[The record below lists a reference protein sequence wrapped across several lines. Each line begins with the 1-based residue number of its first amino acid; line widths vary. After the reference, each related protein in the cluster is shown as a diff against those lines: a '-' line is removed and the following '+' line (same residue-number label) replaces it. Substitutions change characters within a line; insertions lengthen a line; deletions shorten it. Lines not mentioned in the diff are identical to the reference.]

1 MVDSAQLIQ
10 QAENLVNL
18 RNTILKLQDDID
30 YLEETEDQLDLAN
43 AKKQLALS
51 RDKETRI
58 FNAIM
63 KRVPNQD
70 EATQNSIAE
79 LLS

>member
-18 RNTILKLQDDID
+18 RNTILELQDDID

-51 RDKETRI
+51 KDKETRI

>member
-51 RDKETRI
+51 KDKETRI